1 LSDEEDGTVPD
12 DIDLTP
18 EPPPDSEDSDQA
30 LLTVLRAAAHA
41 IDPVPPSVVSAAKG
55 SWTWRTI
62 DAELAELTYDS
73 WTDEAQLAG
82 VRGAS
87 TATPTSRLLSFEA
100 TSAALEL
107 EIIVEGPERRLVGQL
122 LPAQPGVV
130 EVHHRRGVEVVEAD
144 AVGRFSVPAIA
155 PGLFRLT
162 VRPARDPRAVATA
175 WIQV

>member
-1 LSDEEDGTVPD
+1 LSDEEDETMPD
-12 DIDLTP
+12 DDADMTS
-18 EPPPDSEDSDQA
+18 EPGAELDDER
-30 LLTVLRAAAHA
+30 LLAALRAAARTM
-41 IDPVPPSVVSAAKG
+41 DPPPDAVVHAAKA

-73 WTDEAQLAG
+73 WTDDRELAG

-100 TSAALEL
+100 TSVALEL
-107 EIIVEGPERRLVGQL
+107 EVIIEGSERRLVGQL

-144 AVGRFSVPAIA
+144 AVGRFSVPSIA

-162 VRPARDPRAVATA
+162 VRPARDPREVATA

>member
-1 LSDEEDGTVPD
+1 MTDEHADTTSEFD
-12 DIDLTP
+12 DERLLAALRTAARSID
-18 EPPPDSEDSDQA
+18 PPPDA
-30 LLTVLRAAAHA
+30 
-41 IDPVPPSVVSAAKG
+41 VVSAAKA

-73 WTDEAQLAG
+73 WTDDRELAG

-100 TSAALEL
+100 TSVALEL
-107 EIIVEGPERRLVGQL
+107 EVILEGGERRLVGQL

-130 EVHHRRGVEVVEAD
+130 EVHHRRGVELVEAD
-144 AVGRFSVPAIA
+144 AVGRFAVPSIA

-162 VRPARDPRAVATA
+162 VRPSRDPREVATA